1 MNVDTLLSKVK
12 TALLIEGDYHNDMLK
27 LYIDEV
33 LNYMRS
39 AGVPDDVLQ
48 SERIIGA
55 VARGVTDLWNFGAGN
70 GKLSEYFYQRV
81 TQLVLVKWGVDS
93 E

>member
-1 MNVDTLLSKVK
+1 MNTETLLNKVK

-27 LYIDEV
+27 IYIDEV
-33 LNYMRS
+33 LDYMRS
-39 AGVPDDVLQ
+39 AGVPEDTLQ

-55 VARGVTDLWNFGAGN
+55 VARGVTDLWNFGSGN

-81 TQLVLVKWGVDS
+81 IQLVKWGVDS

>member
-1 MNVDTLLSKVK
+1 MDILEKVK

-33 LNYMRS
+33 LDYMRS
-39 AGVPDDVLQ
+39 AGVPENTLQ
-48 SERIIGA
+48 SEKIIGA

-81 TQLVLVKWGVDS
+81 IQLVKWGVDS

>member
-12 TALLIEGDYHNDMLK
+12 IALLIEGDYHNEMLK
-27 LYIDEV
+27 IYIDEV

-39 AGVPDDVLQ
+39 AGVPEDTMQTDK
-48 SERIIGA
+48 IIGA

-81 TQLVLVKWGVDS
+81 VQLVKWGD
-93 E
+93 